1 MKSNCT
7 RFKSACKEE
16 WSHLLE
22 KSSGQFAIDWLIMI
36 LLEAMSKIRK
46 VVIPAAGFGTRFLP
60 QTKAM
65 PKEMLPIVDKPV
77 IQYVVEEAVASGIK
91 DVIIVTGSLK
101 RAIEDHF
108 DVPNADLLKNLEAGG
123 KQELID
129 QVKKISNMAN
139 FIYIRQKGPYG
150 NGTPVL
156 SARPIIENEPFA
168 VLWGDE
174 FIYSKPPRLAQMIEV
189 HEKYGGVVI
198 SGVKIHKKEDLKR
211 YGIADVEP
219 VEGNVYKIKSI
230 TEKPDPDLA
239 PSNLATH
246 GAYILPPEI
255 FEALK
260 NVQPGKG
267 GEIWL
272 VDAIN
277 VLREQGIPI
286 YAIEIQNGKYY
297 DTGNKLEYMKT
308 AVELALEHADVNGE
322 FRKFLKDLKL

>member
-1 MKSNCT
+1 MN
-7 RFKSACKEE
+7 
-16 WSHLLE
+16 
-22 KSSGQFAIDWLIMI
+22 
-36 LLEAMSKIRK
+36 KIRK

-91 DVIIVTGSLK
+91 DIIIVTGALK

-108 DVPNADLLKNLEAGG
+108 DVPNAELIKNLENGG
-123 KQELID
+123 KLELLNE
-129 QVKKISNMAN
+129 VKRISEMAN
-139 FIYIRQKGPYG
+139 FIYVRQKGPYG

-156 SARPIIENEPFA
+156 AAEPAIEDEPFA

-174 FIYSKPPRLAQMIEV
+174 FIYSKPPRLAQMIKVYER
-189 HEKYGGVVI
+189 YGGVVI
-198 SGVKIHKKEDLKR
+198 SGVRIEKKEDLKR
-211 YGIADVEP
+211 YGIADVEKID
-219 VEGNVYKIKSI
+219 GRVYKIKSI
-230 TEKPDPDLA
+230 VEKPDPDQA

-255 FEALK
+255 FKALK
-260 NVQPGKG
+260 AIKPGKG

-277 VLREQGIPI
+277 LLKEQGVPI
-286 YAIEIQNGKYY
+286 YAVEIENGKYY
-297 DTGNKLEYMKT
+297 DTGNKVEYMKT
-308 AVELALEHADVNGE
+308 AVELALEHKDINGE
-322 FRKFLKDLKL
+322 FRQFLKALKL